1 VLSSDN
7 EYHDHG
13 RKKGEERIMFELFQK
28 GGPVMYPLL
37 LCSVLTFAYGIER
50 AYHFLRAQTRKETLL
65 EILPLVEGAD
75 YGKAKAAAE
84 KARGSVAAVLEEAL
98 RNRGKDRTFIEEA
111 VSLKGSHEL
120 KRLNRNLHV
129 IELSG
134 RIAPLLGLLGTV
146 LGMVEAFRRVSGAK
160 GAVDP
165 SVLAGG
171 IWEALLT
178 TVAGLC
184 VAIPAIVIHH
194 LFEDRVKATAFE
206 MKHMA
211 TEAIALL
218 ENKNDRV

>member
-1 VLSSDN
+1 
-7 EYHDHG
+7 
-13 RKKGEERIMFELFQK
+13 M
-28 GGPVMYPLL
+28 
-37 LCSVLTFAYGIER
+37 TFAYTIER
-50 AYHFLRAQTRKETLL
+50 SYHFLRARTRKEALS
-65 EILPLVEGAD
+65 EILPLVEGAA
-75 YGKAKAAAE
+75 YE
-84 KARGSVAAVLEEAL
+84 KAMAATETARGPVAAVLREAL
-98 RNRGKDRTFIEEA
+98 RNRGRERAFIGET
-111 VSLKGSHEL
+111 VSLEASREL

-146 LGMVEAFRRVSGAK
+146 LGMVEAFRNVSGAK
-160 GAVDP
+160 GSVDP

-194 LFEDRVKATAFE
+194 LFEDKVKTIAFQ

-218 ENKNDRV
+218 EDKNDQV